1 VAELR
6 SRAGRSAD
14 GAFPFAWF
22 LGRAG
27 SSPSHGFGADVLSTN
42 FLGGFFH
49 EVFSLDLSACPDLGR
64 AGGDGTAVEG
74 RLWFLPVLRLL

>member
-1 VAELR
+1 MC
-6 SRAGRSAD
+6 
-14 GAFPFAWF
+14 F
-22 LGRAG
+22 G
-27 SSPSHGFGADVLSTN
+27 SDVLSTN